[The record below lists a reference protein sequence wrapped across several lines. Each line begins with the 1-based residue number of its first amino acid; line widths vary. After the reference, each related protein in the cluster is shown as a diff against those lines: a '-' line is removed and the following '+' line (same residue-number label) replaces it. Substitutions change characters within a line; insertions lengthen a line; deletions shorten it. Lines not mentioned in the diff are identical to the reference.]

1 MQNAGWDNPA
11 FDRGPK
17 GHYLVINLLFGMAF
31 LSSSFSILTVKERGL
46 KAKQVQFISG
56 VHVATFWLSSLLWDL
71 LSFLVPSLLLLVS
84 CIVRGPSP
92 QPPVSRG
99 LALGPLQR
107 TGTQPEV

>member
-1 MQNAGWDNPA
+1 MGSLAE
-11 FDRGPK
+11 
-17 GHYLVINLLFGMAF
+17 V
-31 LSSSFSILTVKERGL
+31 SER
-46 KAKQVQFISG
+46 
-56 VHVATFWLSSLLWDL
+56 
-71 LSFLVPSLLLLVS
+71 LLLLVS

>member
-1 MQNAGWDNPA
+1 
-11 FDRGPK
+11 
-17 GHYLVINLLFGMAF
+17 MAF

-92 QPPVSRG
+92 QPSVDRKNRKCYVKPLESGDG
-99 LALGPLQR
+99 LLLQHNLAY
-107 TGTQPEV
+107 PD

>member
-1 MQNAGWDNPA
+1 
-11 FDRGPK
+11 
-17 GHYLVINLLFGMAF
+17 MAF

-46 KAKQVQFISG
+46 KAKQIQFISG

-92 QPPVSRG
+92 QPRVSRG
-99 LALGPLQR
+99 LTLGPLQR